1 MFVNC
6 EECGKRYTIDENKIT
21 GENAR
26 FKCKACGNI
35 INVVKPPPQA
45 EPEPMLDDFAPSL
58 STTEINTKQEE
69 SGQNAE
75 YTGPERRSVKRKPQT
90 LPAKKGGLTLG
101 AKLLIMFLSFIVI
114 LGSALIYTYLKYVP
128 DLITEQINLRTYS
141 VSSYFSNTVLQPLLL
156 RNYLQINKNTEVV
169 SKLPGVAYATVL
181 NKKGVVVSGLFS
193 NLQRFSPDFIAMVKK
208 EGFPKNLSLQ
218 NRIPDGAKKSEK
230 DLTAGGQKIYDV
242 GISIGNTGGEAHVG
256 LFTVD
261 VEKAAHPTI
270 MPLLIILVVMAI
282 LGGLG
287 IIFLTRTISGPIKLL
302 TEAAERI
309 SLGEIDIAINVKGS
323 GEIGD
328 LAASLERMRFS
339 IKTAIER
346 LRQK

>member
-21 GENAR
+21 GEKAR
-26 FKCKACGNI
+26 FKCKACGNMI
-35 INVVKPPPQA
+35 KVVKPQPQA
-45 EPEPMLDDFAPSL
+45 ESEPMLDDFAPSL
-58 STTEINTKQEE
+58 STTELNTKQEK
-69 SGQNAE
+69 SGRNAE
-75 YTGPERRSVKRKPQT
+75 HERQSVKRKPQT
-90 LPAKKGGLTLG
+90 LPAKKSGLSIG
-101 AKLLIMFLSFIVI
+101 AKLLIMFLFFIVI
-114 LGSALIYTYLKYVP
+114 LSSTLIFTYLKYVP
-128 DLITEQINLRTYS
+128 SLITEQLNMRTYS
-141 VSSYFSNTVLQPLLL
+141 VSSYFSNSVLQPLLL

-181 NKKGVVVSGLFS
+181 NKKGVVISGLFG
-193 NLQRFSPDFIAMVKK
+193 NLQRFSPDFVATVKK

-218 NRIPDGAKKSEK
+218 NRIPDGSRKSEK
-230 DLTAGGQKIYDV
+230 NLMAGGQKIYDV

-261 VEKAAHPTI
+261 VERAANPTV
-270 MPLLIILVVMAI
+270 MPLLIILAVMAI

-287 IIFLTRTISGPIKLL
+287 IIFLTRTISDPIKLL

-309 SLGEIDIAINVKGS
+309 SLGEIDTAIDVKGS
-323 GEIGD
+323 GEIAD
-328 LAASLERMRFS
+328 LATSLERMRFS

-346 LRQK
+346 LRQR

>member
-35 INVVKPPPQA
+35 IKIAKPQPQV
-45 EPEPMLDDFAPSL
+45 EPEPMIDDFAPSL
-58 STTEINTKQEE
+58 STTKINAKLEE
-69 SGQNAE
+69 AGQKAE
-75 YTGPERRSVKRKPQT
+75 YAELERRSAERKPKT
-90 LPAKKGGLTLG
+90 LLTKKGGLSIG
-101 AKLLIMFLSFIVI
+101 AKLLIMFLSFVVV
-114 LGSALIYTYLKYVP
+114 LGSALIFTYLKYVP
-128 DLITEQINLRTYS
+128 PLMTEQINLRTYS
-141 VSSYFSNTVLQPLLL
+141 VSSAFSNAVLQPLLL
-156 RNYLQINKNTEVV
+156 RNYLEINNNAEVI

-181 NKKGVVVSGLFS
+181 NNKGIVVSGLFGD
-193 NLQRFSPDFIAMVKK
+193 LQRFSPDFIAMIKK

-218 NRIPDGAKKSEK
+218 NRIPSGAKKSEAN
-230 DLTAGGQKIYDV
+230 LTAGGQKIYDV
-242 GISIGNTGGEAHVG
+242 GVSVGNTGGEAHVG
-256 LFTVD
+256 LFTED
-261 VEKAAHPTI
+261 VEKAAHRTI
-270 MPLLIILVVMAI
+270 MPLLVILAVMAI

-287 IIFLTRTISGPIKLL
+287 IIFLTRTISNPIKLL

-323 GEIGD
+323 GEIAE

-346 LRQK
+346 LRRK